1 MEKKIEDMKFIINMR
16 EIRTKAR
23 QVQNLVNSIL
33 EGDRI
38 TTNYKIL
45 ETTIEEMDRIIKK
58 WAVLVLRVCR
68 EKNEKTSKKE
78 KIYKE

>member
-1 MEKKIEDMKFIINMR
+1 MGQPWS
-16 EIRTKAR
+16 R
-23 QVQNLVNSIL
+23 QVQSLVNSIL

-58 WAVLVLRVCR
+58 
-68 EKNEKTSKKE
+68 
-78 KIYKE
+78 